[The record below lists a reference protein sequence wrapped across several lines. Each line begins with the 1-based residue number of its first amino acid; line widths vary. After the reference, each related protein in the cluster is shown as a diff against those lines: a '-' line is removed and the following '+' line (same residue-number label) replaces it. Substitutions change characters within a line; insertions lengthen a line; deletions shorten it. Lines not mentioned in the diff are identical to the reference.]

1 MRKVSVV
8 WILVALLAIL
18 ALVATP
24 AGSLAV
30 KGGGAVQIA
39 CGNSSSGCV

>member
-8 WILVALLAIL
+8 WILIALLAIL
-18 ALVATP
+18 ALVASP
-24 AGSLAV
+24 AGGLAV

-39 CGNSSSGCV
+39 CGGNSAGCV